1 MTGFTALVWREVR
14 EILRDP
20 FTLAIAFAM
29 PVVLV
34 FLFAYGVNLDVN
46 HVATAVLDDDKS
58 QESAEYIDRFTRTG
72 YFDVVALPARF
83 ADAESLL
90 RRDRVK
96 AVVVIPPGF
105 SRDVLAGRPATAQL
119 ILDGSF
125 PPTATVATS
134 YALGVSEAY
143 TMQTIAFDPTRRGTR
158 VPRSI
163 DVEERVLY
171 NPDLRTQDFI
181 VPGLLGVILLAFP
194 PLLSSLA
201 VVRERE
207 RGSLMQLQIAR
218 VKPLAFVLA
227 KLLPYVAI
235 GCGELIIL
243 LALGTRWFGV
253 GFRGPWLAFIGV
265 AVLYVTAAS
274 AIGLLV
280 STFTRS
286 QVVAMLISLIGT
298 LMPSM
303 LFSGFLFPIFD
314 MPAMIQ
320 GYTFAFP
327 ARYFIEI
334 ARSMWLKGMP
344 LENTSVAAAS
354 LVIYTIV
361 LIAAAVIRTR
371 ALVKVRG

>member
-1 MTGFTALVWREVR
+1 VSGFVALLSREVR

-20 FTLAIAFAM
+20 FTLGIAFVM

-34 FLFAYGVNLDVN
+34 VLFAYGVNLDVD
-46 HVATAVLDDDKS
+46 HLATAVVDGDKS
-58 QESAEYIDRFTRTG
+58 QESADYIDRFSRTG
-72 YFDVVALPARF
+72 YFVIVALPKRF
-83 ADAESLL
+83 DDAEALL
-90 RRDRVK
+90 RRDAVK
-96 AVVVIPPGF
+96 AVVLIPPGF
-105 SRDVLAGRPATAQL
+105 SRDLLGGRAASAQL

-125 PPTATVATS
+125 PPTATVAMS
-134 YALGVSEAY
+134 YAQALSAVYSAQVIENDAGRAG
-143 TMQTIAFDPTRRGTR
+143 MRIP
-158 VPRSI
+158 PSI
-163 DVEERVLY
+163 SVESRVLY

-227 KLLPYVAI
+227 KLLPYVAV
-235 GCGELIIL
+235 GFGELVIL
-243 LALGTRWFGV
+243 FALGTQWFGV
-253 GFRGPWLAFIGV
+253 RFNGPLPAFLLI
-265 AVLYVTAAS
+265 AALYVVAAA

-280 STFTRS
+280 STFTQS
-286 QVVAMLISLIGT
+286 QVVAMLVSLIAT

-303 LFSGFLFPIFD
+303 LFSGFIFPIFD
-314 MPAMIQ
+314 MPLMIQ

-334 ARSMWLKGMP
+334 TRSMWLKGMP
-344 LENTSVAAAS
+344 LENTEVAAAS
-354 LVIYTIV
+354 LLIYTVI
-361 LIAAAVIRTR
+361 LIALAVIRTR
-371 ALVKVRG
+371 ALVKARG